1 MEHKFWVVTLFCLL
15 FLSPLVSCQLNY
27 RFYDATCPNLT
38 RIVQSG
44 VWSAIANDSRIAA
57 SLLRLHFH
65 DCFVN
70 GCDASLLLDD
80 TGSLIGEKNAPGNKN
95 SVRGFEVIDTI
106 KSNVEEA
113 CPSHCFLVEGH
124 IGLYPWVVEIAQ
136 QQNITAKFT
145 AKGLDIKDL
154 VVLSGAHTIGF
165 AQCFTFK
172 TRLFNFGE
180 SGKPDPTLDAS
191 LLQNLQSLCPN
202 QADSDTQLA
211 PLDPVTSTKFDN
223 IYFKNL
229 VNNSGLL
236 QSDQVLMGNNRTASM
251 VFGYSKLP
259 FLFYRDFGASMVNMA
274 NIGVLTGSNGEIRK
288 NCR

>member
-1 MEHKFWVVTLFCLL
+1 MWTLCL
-15 FLSPLVSCQLNY
+15 Y
-27 RFYDATCPNLT
+27 A
-38 RIVQSG
+38 
-44 VWSAIANDSRIAA
+44 
-57 SLLRLHFH
+57 
-65 DCFVN
+65 
-70 GCDASLLLDD
+70 
-80 TGSLIGEKNAPGNKN
+80 
-95 SVRGFEVIDTI
+95 
-106 KSNVEEA
+106 
-113 CPSHCFLVEGH
+113 
-124 IGLYPWVVEIAQ
+124 
-136 QQNITAKFT
+136 
-145 AKGLDIKDL
+145 
-154 VVLSGAHTIGF
+154 GAHTIGF

-288 NCR
+288 NCRAVNKKTTA